1 MTVATNSSDINPS
14 QAHILVV
21 DDIPV
26 NLSLLTQILAEQGYK
41 VRVAPSGRLA
51 LKSVE
56 SYPPNLILLDIN
68 MPDLNGY
75 EVCQKLKEDPETA
88 TIPVI
93 FISALGEVTDKIK
106 AFQFGGVDYIPKPF
120 EPLEVL
126 ARIQHQLRLQQL
138 QQQLQHQNQ
147 QLSKQMELRRQSEAE
162 LRLLL
167 ATTQAVS
174 RQEDVNSALQ
184 VVLRLVCIS
193 TQWDYGEAWIPNE
206 EKTLM
211 ECSPGWYGNDSSPE
225 KSLQRSFQDLH
236 SQSLSLKLAP
246 GVGIVGQTW
255 TNQQVMWI
263 EDLKTANF
271 FVQPEICLD
280 WGLRAALA
288 VPIVLHEEVLTV
300 LTFYRRKVSTVD
312 KKLIDLVNGVATQLG
327 SLIKHKRTE
336 ETLHITQERYHS
348 IVENAVEGIYQTT
361 PDGHYISANTA
372 LARIYGYNSPE
383 EMILG
388 LRDIKQQLYVDSQRR
403 QEFVDLVEMNNA
415 VLGFE
420 SQVYRRDQKVIWIS
434 ENART
439 VRDSRGKILYY
450 EGTVSDV
457 TERKLAQD
465 QTEKLLLNILPKPIA
480 MRLQAKQEVIAD
492 SFSDVSVLF
501 ADLVGFTD
509 FSGQKTPRELVEL
522 LNLIFSE
529 FDQLTEHHGLEKIKT
544 IGDAYMVV
552 GGLPMPKD
560 NHDQAIARMA
570 LDMQQ
575 AISNFN
581 TRNHQDL
588 SLRIGINI
596 GPVVAGVIGLTK
608 FIYDLWGDTVNVAS
622 RMESSSIP
630 GQIQVTE
637 IVHQRLQSQFDF
649 QERGTVSIKGK
660 GDMTT
665 YLLLGGRKKVD

>member
-1 MTVATNSSDINPS
+1 MATDASDLTPP
-14 QAHILVV
+14 QANILVV
-21 DDIPV
+21 DDIPA

-56 SYPPNLILLDIN
+56 SYPPDLILLDIN

-75 EVCQKLKEDPETA
+75 EVCQSLKADPETA

-106 AFQFGGVDYIPKPF
+106 AFQFGGVDYISKPF

-126 ARIQHQLRLQQL
+126 ARIQHQLRLRQL

-147 QLSKQMELRRQSEAE
+147 QLGKQMELRRQSEAE

-193 TQWDYGEAWIPNE
+193 TQWDYGEAWVPNE
-206 EKTLM
+206 EQTLM
-211 ECSPGWYGNDSSPE
+211 ECSPGWYGHDIAVESSRQNGF
-225 KSLQRSFQDLH
+225 KDLH
-236 SQSLSLKLAP
+236 SQGLNLTFAP
-246 GVGIVGQTW
+246 GVGFVGKTW
-255 TNQQVMWI
+255 QAQRAIWI
-263 EDLKTANF
+263 EDLA
-271 FVQPEICLD
+271 VASESYAHPEIPLR
-280 WGLRAALA
+280 WGLKAALA
-288 VPIVLHEEVLTV
+288 VPIILHNEVLTV
-300 LTFYRRKVSTVD
+300 LVFYRRKVTTIEKS
-312 KKLIDLVNGVATQLG
+312 LIDLVNGVATQLG
-327 SLIKHKRTE
+327 SLIQHKRTE

-361 PDGHYISANTA
+361 PDGHYLSANAA

-388 LRDIKQQLYVDSQRR
+388 LKNIQQQLYVDLQRR
-403 QEFVDLVEMNNA
+403 QEFIDLVETNNA

-420 SQVYRRDQKVIWIS
+420 SQVYKQDQQIIWIS

-439 VRDSRGKILYY
+439 VRDSKGKILYY

-480 MRLQAKQEVIAD
+480 IRLQAKQEVIAD

-529 FDQLTEHHGLEKIKT
+529 FDQLTERHGLEKIKT

-552 GGLPMPKD
+552 GGLPMPRD
-560 NHDQAIARMA
+560 DHDVAIARMA

-575 AISNFN
+575 AIRNFN

-637 IVHQRLQSQFDF
+637 IVHQRLQSQFNF
-649 QERGTVSIKGK
+649 QERGRVSIKGK

-665 YLLLGGRKKVD
+665 YLLLGIKE

>member
-1 MTVATNSSDINPS
+1 MTMATDSSDLTPP
-14 QAHILVV
+14 QANILVV
-21 DDIPV
+21 DDIPT

-56 SYPPNLILLDIN
+56 SYPPDLILLDIN

-75 EVCQKLKEDPETA
+75 EVCQSLKAEPETA
-88 TIPVI
+88 AIPVI

-106 AFQFGGVDYIPKPF
+106 AFQFGGVDYISKPF

-126 ARIQHQLRLQQL
+126 ARIQHQLRLRQL
-138 QQQLQHQNQ
+138 QQQLQHQNH
-147 QLSKQMELRRQSEAE
+147 QLNKQMELRRQSEAE

-206 EKTLM
+206 EQTLM
-211 ECSPGWYGNDSSPE
+211 ECSPGWYGNDVVVENSR
-225 KSLQRSFQDLH
+225 QRSFQDLH
-236 SQSLSLKLAP
+236 RRRMNLTFAL
-246 GVGIVGQTW
+246 GVGLVGKTW
-255 TNQQVMWI
+255 LTQQAIWI
-263 EDLKTANF
+263 EDLEVASDIYVN
-271 FVQPEICLD
+271 PEVPLR

-288 VPIVLHEEVLTV
+288 VPIILHDEVLTV
-300 LTFYRRKVSTVD
+300 LTFYRRKVTKIEKS
-312 KKLIDLVNGVATQLG
+312 LIDLVNGVATQLG
-327 SLIKHKRTE
+327 SLIQHKRTE
-336 ETLHITQERYHS
+336 EILHITQERYHS

-361 PDGHYISANTA
+361 PDGHYISANAA

-383 EMILG
+383 EMIIG
-388 LRDIKQQLYVDSQRR
+388 LKNIQQQLYVDPQRR
-403 QEFVDLVEMNNA
+403 QEFIDLVETNNA

-420 SQVYRRDQKVIWIS
+420 SQVYKQDQQVIWIS

-439 VRDSRGKILYY
+439 VRDSKGKILYY

-480 MRLQAKQEVIAD
+480 IRLQAKQEVIAD

-529 FDQLTEHHGLEKIKT
+529 FDQLTERHGLEKIKT

-552 GGLPMPKD
+552 GGLPMPRD
-560 NHDQAIARMA
+560 DHDVAIARMA
-570 LDMQQ
+570 IDMQQ
-575 AISNFN
+575 AIRNFN
-581 TRNHQDL
+581 THNHQDL

-637 IVHQRLQSQFDF
+637 IVHQRLQSQFNF
-649 QERGTVSIKGK
+649 QERGSVSIKGK
-660 GDMTT
+660 GEMTT
-665 YLLLGGRKKVD
+665 YLLLDIKT

>member
-1 MTVATNSSDINPS
+1 MTVATDSSDITPS
-14 QAHILVV
+14 QANLLVV

-41 VRVAPSGRLA
+41 VRVAPSGGLA

-56 SYPPNLILLDIN
+56 SYPPDLILLDIN

-75 EVCQKLKEDPETA
+75 EVCQKLKADPETA
-88 TIPVI
+88 AIPVI

-106 AFQFGGVDYIPKPF
+106 AFQFGGVDYITKPF

-138 QQQLQHQNQ
+138 QQQLQRQNQ

-206 EKTLM
+206 EGTLM

-236 SQSLSLKLAP
+236 CQSLSLKLAP
-246 GVGIVGQTW
+246 GVGLVGQTW

-263 EDLKTANF
+263 EDLQTANF
-271 FVQPEICLD
+271 VVQPEPRLE

-300 LTFYRRKVSTVD
+300 LTFYRRKVSTID

-336 ETLHITQERYHS
+336 ETLNITQERYHS

-372 LARIYGYNSPE
+372 LAKIYGYNSPE

-388 LRDIKQQLYVDSQRR
+388 LRDVRQQLYVDSQRR
-403 QEFVDLVEMNNA
+403 QEFVDLVETNNA

-420 SQVYRRDQKVIWIS
+420 SQVYRRDQQVIWIS

-560 NHDQAIARMA
+560 NHDQAIAYMA

-575 AISNFN
+575 AIRNFN

>member
-1 MTVATNSSDINPS
+1 MTVATDSSDINPS
-14 QAHILVV
+14 QANILVV

-56 SYPPNLILLDIN
+56 SYPPDLILLDIN

-75 EVCQKLKEDPETA
+75 EVCQKLKANPETA
-88 TIPVI
+88 AIPVI

-106 AFQFGGVDYIPKPF
+106 AFQFGGVDYITKPF

-138 QQQLQHQNQ
+138 QQQLQRQNQ

-206 EKTLM
+206 ERTLI
-211 ECSPGWYGNDSSPE
+211 ECSSGWYGNDSSPE
-225 KSLQRSFQDLH
+225 KSRQRSFQDLH
-236 SQSLSLKLAP
+236 YQSLSLKLAP
-246 GVGIVGQTW
+246 GVGLVGQTW

-263 EDLKTANF
+263 EDLQTANF
-271 FVQPEICLD
+271 VVQPETCLD

-300 LTFYRRKVSTVD
+300 LTFYRRKVSTID

-388 LRDIKQQLYVDSQRR
+388 LSDVRQQLYVDSQRR
-403 QEFVDLVEMNNA
+403 QEFVDLVETNNA

-420 SQVYRRDQKVIWIS
+420 SQVYRRDQQVIWIS

-575 AISNFN
+575 AIRNFN

-608 FIYDLWGDTVNVAS
+608 FIYDLWGDAVNVAS

>member
-1 MTVATNSSDINPS
+1 MTMALESSDITPIQSN
-14 QAHILVV
+14 ILVV

-26 NLSLLTQILAEQGYK
+26 NLNLLTQILAEQGYK

-56 SYPPNLILLDIN
+56 SYPPDLILLDIN

-75 EVCQKLKEDPETA
+75 EVCQNLKADPETLA
-88 TIPVI
+88 IPVI
-93 FISALGEVTDKIK
+93 FISAFGEVTDKIK
-106 AFQFGGVDYIPKPF
+106 AFQFGGVDYITKPF

-126 ARIQHQLRLQQL
+126 ARIQHQLRLREL
-138 QQQLQHQNQ
+138 QQQLQRQNQ
-147 QLSKQMELRRQSEAE
+147 QLSKQMDLRRQSEAE

-206 EKTLM
+206 AGIVL
-211 ECSPGWYGNDSSPE
+211 ECSPGWYGGD
-225 KSLQRSFQDLH
+225 RSFQDLH
-236 SQSLSLKLAP
+236 NEAMKLTFAP
-246 GVGIVGQTW
+246 GEGLVGRTWSDRQVIWIDNLASPSSIFINPDRHQKFGLQT
-255 TNQQVMWI
+255 V
-263 EDLKTANF
+263 
-271 FVQPEICLD
+271 
-280 WGLRAALA
+280 LA
-288 VPIVLHEEVLTV
+288 VPIIFREEVLVV
-300 LTFYRRKVSTVD
+300 LTFFRRKITTLD
-312 KKLIDLVNGVATQLG
+312 KKMIDLVNGVATQLG
-327 SLIKHKRTE
+327 ALIQHKRTE
-336 ETLHITQERYHS
+336 ETLHLTQERYHS

-361 PDGHYISANTA
+361 PDGHYISANAA
-372 LARIYGYNSPE
+372 LSRIYGYSSPE

-388 LRDIKQQLYVDSQRR
+388 LRDIQTQLYVDSQRR
-403 QEFVDLVEMNNA
+403 QEFINLVEMNNA

-420 SQVYRRDQKVIWIS
+420 SQIYRQDKQVIWIS

-439 VRDSRGKILYY
+439 VRDSKGKILYY

-529 FDQLTEHHGLEKIKT
+529 FDQLTERHGLEKIKT

-581 TRNHQDL
+581 TQNDQDL

-637 IVHQRLQSQFDF
+637 IVYQRLQSHFDF
-649 QERGTVSIKGK
+649 QERGSVSIKGK

-665 YLLLGGRKKVD
+665 YLLLGVRD

>member
-1 MTVATNSSDINPS
+1 MATDSSNLTPP
-14 QAHILVV
+14 QANILVV
-21 DDIPV
+21 DDIPA

-56 SYPPNLILLDIN
+56 SYPPDLILLDIN

-75 EVCQKLKEDPETA
+75 EVCQSLKADPETA
-88 TIPVI
+88 AIPVI

-106 AFQFGGVDYIPKPF
+106 AFQFGGVDYISKPF

-126 ARIQHQLRLQQL
+126 ARIQHQLRLRQL

-147 QLSKQMELRRQSEAE
+147 QLNKQMELRRQSEAE

-206 EKTLM
+206 ERILM
-211 ECSPGWYGNDSSPE
+211 ECSPGWYGNDILTENSH
-225 KSLQRSFQDLH
+225 QRSFRDLH
-236 SQSLSLKLAP
+236 RQGLNLTFAP
-246 GVGIVGQTW
+246 GVGFIGKAWQA
-255 TNQQVMWI
+255 QRAIWI
-263 EDLKTANF
+263 EDLEVASEGYAN
-271 FVQPEICLD
+271 PETPLR

-288 VPIVLHEEVLTV
+288 VPIILHDEVLTV
-300 LTFYRRKVSTVD
+300 LVFYRRKVTTIEKS
-312 KKLIDLVNGVATQLG
+312 LIDLVNGVATQLG
-327 SLIKHKRTE
+327 SLIQHKRTE

-361 PDGHYISANTA
+361 PDGHYISANAA
-372 LARIYGYNSPE
+372 LARIYSYNSPE

-388 LRDIKQQLYVDSQRR
+388 LKNIQHQLYVEPQRR
-403 QEFVDLVEMNNA
+403 QEFIDLMETNNA

-420 SQVYRRDQKVIWIS
+420 SRVYRQDQQVIWIS

-439 VRDSRGKILYY
+439 VRDSKGKILYY

-529 FDQLTEHHGLEKIKT
+529 FDQLTERHGLEKIKT

-552 GGLPMPKD
+552 GGLPMPRED
-560 NHDQAIARMA
+560 HDVAIARMA

-581 TRNHQDL
+581 TRNHENL

-622 RMESSSIP
+622 RMESNSIP

-637 IVHQRLQSQFDF
+637 VVYQRLQSQFNF
-649 QERGTVSIKGK
+649 QERGSVSIKGK
-660 GDMTT
+660 GEMTT
-665 YLLLGGRKKVD
+665 YLLLGIKD